1 MTWEA
6 KSEFVPPNSQAISIP
21 IADTI
26 APANNHN
33 IRHAAYPVKQPQEEA
48 NEFLIEVR
56 ATRINS
62 CREKLLRLQIIKF
75 PWAELLLA
83 LSTLVFGTSL
93 GALTSSISYTG
104 DSVLWFFYFLFLPI
118 LGSVMI
124 TAYFFLRVFNPVDVA
139 KLAQDALEDLPDP
152 TKSI

>member
-1 MTWEA
+1 M
-6 KSEFVPPNSQAISIP
+6 
-21 IADTI
+21 
-26 APANNHN
+26 
-33 IRHAAYPVKQPQEEA
+33 
-48 NEFLIEVR
+48 
-56 ATRINS
+56 
-62 CREKLLRLQIIKF
+62 
-75 PWAELLLA
+75 A